1 MGGYLKLSAFVATCE
16 LCEWVQVEIDVF
28 IPYRK
33 YQVKP
38 HPLHGFQEVVLLPY
52 LIEFFFFWYHQN
64 KSSESKVKFRQ

>member
-1 MGGYLKLSAFVATCE
+1 MGRYLKLSAFVAACE

-28 IPYRK
+28 IPYHK

-52 LIEFFFFWYHQN
+52 LIEIFFFFFGTN
-64 KSSESKVKFRQ
+64 RINFLNPK